1 MRPPGSLE
9 RRDGGDVCRTEFP
22 GLQSS
27 DFKSFATL
35 EEVGW
40 PNNCLTLGAVIVN
53 FLTLELAW
61 PINAPS
67 LFSISAAMALDRPF

>member
-1 MRPPGSLE
+1 MTL
-9 RRDGGDVCRTEFP
+9 
-22 GLQSS
+22 
-27 DFKSFATL
+27 SFTTL
-35 EEVGW
+35 EEMGW

-53 FLTLELAW
+53 LLTLELAW